1 MSSGARLP
9 FFGNWARKWVYHWV
23 CEAWPVRCQTYGYLP
38 SLRASPP
45 LASSKLYWTWL
56 NLVTEAHV
64 CEQLA
69 QGHYMKVKWP
79 GVEVTYY
86 VLSGTLNSTSTRSL
100 GEIFLILTQNNKLHL
115 YTAEQCVWW
124 TRCCFQWYW
133 HGFKVQNCACG
144 GRVVVFS
151 DIDMGSKSRTVR
163 VVDALLFS
171 VTLTWVQSRVATNVR
186 STMTMMRS
194 SHWSA
199 RVPRQRRRSRQTAR
213 VGWHAVRPR
222 TMLTKG

>member
-151 DIDMGSKSRTVR
+151 DIDMGSKSSGDKRTEYHDDDEEFTLERTCTKTTEKITANRKSRLTRRETKDDADQR
-163 VVDALLFS
+163 VTESIYMYIL
-171 VTLTWVQSRVATNVR
+171 
-186 STMTMMRS
+186 
-194 SHWSA
+194 
-199 RVPRQRRRSRQTAR
+199 
-213 VGWHAVRPR
+213 
-222 TMLTKG
+222 K